1 MHTFLKFDNCIF
13 LSEIIVYSMP
23 IHRSH
28 GALCACTAINMKGKL
43 PRILHGGGKLS
54 MRSRIQ
60 CIVKSTFSETRL
72 VPGPMIKSLSFC
84 APSIR

>member
-1 MHTFLKFDNCIF
+1 MNVGEDHAYVSTILDMHLCACRYPFPCLPFR
-13 LSEIIVYSMP
+13 
-23 IHRSH
+23 RSH

-43 PRILHGGGKLS
+43 PRILHGGGRLS

-72 VPGPMIKSLSFC
+72 VPGMIKMTL
-84 APSIR
+84 